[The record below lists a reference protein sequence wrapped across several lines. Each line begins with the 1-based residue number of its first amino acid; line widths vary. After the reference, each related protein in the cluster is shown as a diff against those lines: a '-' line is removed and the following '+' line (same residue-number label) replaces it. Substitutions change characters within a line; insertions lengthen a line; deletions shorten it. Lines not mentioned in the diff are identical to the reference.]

1 MTIFENGNTVI
12 QGKMLVTDTVYLD
25 NAKMKRLI
33 LETPLTASN
42 LSGTNTGDVTIGT
55 ANGLSVN
62 GQVLSLSTATTTTA
76 GVMSSSDKTKFDG
89 IASGAEV
96 NVNADWNA
104 VTGDAEILN
113 KPTLGTMSAESA
125 IDYYT
130 KTQTDAGFQVKDA
143 DLSTVASIGSS
154 DQLLKVKNDGSG
166 LEWFTPT
173 YISSYTETD
182 PQVGPIA
189 SNGIPRWNGTALVT
203 GSLSDNG
210 TNVTTSGT
218 FTSLNITGTN
228 TGDVTIGTANGLSI
242 SGQVLSLST
251 ATTTTAGAM
260 SAADKAKL
268 DGISSGGSSAQHG
281 YQTFTQTTTFQV
293 PAGITQL
300 YVQLWGGGGGGGS
313 NRCGSLGGGG
323 GSGGYVSA
331 TIAVVPG
338 EVLQLTIGSGGVGD
352 QTNGGCNCGCD
363 PNGQPGQETKI
374 TRTGSNTA
382 AIKATGGQPG
392 GGACRNGSTGWA
404 GAVCAITTANGSG
417 GQGGSFVFNRGEGV
431 FISSSSNGNNGNGV
445 NGGSAICIS
454 GTCYGAGGNNM
465 SAGSVGAIAIDW

>member
-1 MTIFENGNTVI
+1 
-12 QGKMLVTDTVYLD
+12 
-25 NAKMKRLI
+25 
-33 LETPLTASN
+33 
-42 LSGTNTGDVTIGT
+42 VTIGT
-55 ANGLSVN
+55 ANGLSV
-62 GQVLSLSTATTTTA
+62 
-76 GVMSSSDKTKFDG
+76 
-89 IASGAEV
+89 
-96 NVNADWNA
+96 
-104 VTGDAEILN
+104 
-113 KPTLGTMSAESA
+113 
-125 IDYYT
+125 
-130 KTQTDAGFQVKDA
+130 
-143 DLSTVASIGSS
+143 
-154 DQLLKVKNDGSG
+154 
-166 LEWFTPT
+166 
-173 YISSYTETD
+173 
-182 PQVGPIA
+182 
-189 SNGIPRWNGTALVT
+189 
-203 GSLSDNG
+203 
-210 TNVTTSGT
+210 
-218 FTSLNITGTN
+218 
-228 TGDVTIGTANGLSI
+228 
-242 SGQVLSLST
+242 SGQILSLST

-338 EVLQLTIGSGGVGD
+338 EVLQLTIGNGGLGD

-363 PNGQPGQETKI
+363 PDGQPGQETKI
-374 TRTGSNTA
+374 TRTGSNSA

-392 GGACRNGSTGWA
+392 SGACRNGSTGP
-404 GAVCAITTANGSG
+404 GAICAITTANGSG